1 MVHLYKLHEYRGVI
15 MIDLVND
22 DWSGETL
29 SCHKGFKIKER
40 QKPKDSNNLQETKD
54 DSKPQ
59 TEMVVYS
66 RSLLD

>member
-1 MVHLYKLHEYRGVI
+1 